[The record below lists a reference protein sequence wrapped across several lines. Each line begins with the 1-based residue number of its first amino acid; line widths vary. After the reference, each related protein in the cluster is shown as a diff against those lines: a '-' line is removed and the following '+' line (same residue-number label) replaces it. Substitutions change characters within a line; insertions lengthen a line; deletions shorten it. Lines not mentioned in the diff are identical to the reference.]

1 MDMLDK
7 GMIHALWKSKQP
19 SMELYHVIQQ
29 KHNLKLKLVISGIP
43 ISYFFSNYGGF
54 HEMEIVEDSQ
64 SSLKVSLP

>member
-19 SMELYHVIQQ
+19 SIELYHVIQQ

-43 ISYFFSNYGGF
+43 ISYFFQTMVDF
-54 HEMEIVEDSQ
+54 MKWKLWRTHRAH
-64 SSLKVSLP
+64 